1 MITPYASITFDDP
14 KNQKFSHP
22 RFVKEIPAP
31 PTIIRPHPHGIDV
44 ERIRRMI
51 VESQF
56 EIPTIDDAMIEKV
69 RKDLGLSVK
78 KLSFTSIMDKAK
90 KKWKTLPRQVR
101 VVIALMS
108 FLKMDFEKLN
118 KIKIEDIDMPN
129 KKLFY
134 WDFGDSQSKSVDM
147 DPESEY
153 YKQLTNTVQGEPLTT
168 FLTKRFQRIGPT
180 TAVKFAEFAKFKPEK
195 RMGTLTNQELVN
207 LSDALQKFEDFMA
220 PDSSCLAPLGAEPLE
235 KGIKKFFNPDFVAV
249 VQRPASAYSGFPFII
264 EMGIAYGGD
273 IKSGGP
279 HVYRYANRIPLLY
292 DEGSDVVLKVVN
304 DTDWGRYKVKGE
316 PPFIIVSHICST
328 RIPYKT
334 AGKENVADRQEIE
347 RELRLALQFL
357 SRKLSSFMSKR
368 GQAEMAKKRANLYA
382 KYIPMIA
389 EFCTELSGK
398 KKEPNYKKMLQTE
411 IESENKKAIK
421 EENEIENN

>member
-1 MITPYASITFDDP
+1 
-14 KNQKFSHP
+14 
-22 RFVKEIPAP
+22 
-31 PTIIRPHPHGIDV
+31 
-44 ERIRRMI
+44 MI

-69 RKDLGLSVK
+69 RKDLGLSK
-78 KLSFTSIMDKAK
+78 KNLGFTAIMEKAK

-118 KIKIEDIDMPN
+118 KIKIEDIDMHN

-134 WDFGDSQSKSVDM
+134 WDFGSSQSKSVEM
-147 DPESEY
+147 NPESQY
-153 YKQLTNTVQGEPLTT
+153 YKQLTNTIQGEPLTT

-180 TAVKFAEFAKFKPEK
+180 TAIKFAEFAGFKPEK
-195 RMGTLTNQELVN
+195 RMGNMTNQELVN
-207 LSDALQKFEDFMA
+207 LSDSLQKFKDFLA
-220 PDSSCLAPLGAEPLE
+220 PDPSCLAPLGEEPLE
-235 KGIKKFFNPDFVAV
+235 KGIKKFFNPDFTAV

-264 EMGIAYGGD
+264 EMGIAYGGE
-273 IKSGGP
+273 IKTGGP

-292 DEGSDVVLKVVN
+292 DEGSDVVLKVSN
-304 DTDWGRYKVKGE
+304 DTDWGRYKIKGE

-334 AGKENVADRQEIE
+334 AGKENVADRPEIE
-347 RELRLALQFL
+347 RELRLALQYL
-357 SRKLSSFMSKR
+357 SRKLAAYMSKR

-382 KYIPMIA
+382 KYIPLIA
-389 EFCTELSGK
+389 EFCTELAGK
-398 KKEPNYKKMLQTE
+398 KKEPNYKKILQE
-411 IESENKKAIK
+411 ANPIESKTTVKG
-421 EENEIENN
+421 ENEIEN